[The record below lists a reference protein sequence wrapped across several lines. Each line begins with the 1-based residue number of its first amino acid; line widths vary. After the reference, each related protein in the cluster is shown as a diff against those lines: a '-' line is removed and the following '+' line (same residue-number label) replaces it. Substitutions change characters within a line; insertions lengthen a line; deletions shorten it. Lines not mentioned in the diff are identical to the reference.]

1 MSKESTTKKEEFEII
16 GEFHQSTRINANGVE
31 IFQKKFVPDSSE
43 HYNQQANKTT
53 LKTKYWVTFSKK
65 QPSRSRQQLKYH
77 MVLMGYLADYTGHT
91 TEEMHEIIMQMK
103 FGLEEKQYAGGT
115 YKIRK
120 SISDRAK
127 FPKSDQ
133 ALIRPNDILN
143 TIVVSYI
150 EAGLNSRNFHRHK
163 SPVTVRCIETDS
175 FKNRIQIEQQFVA
188 NQHHIN

>member
-1 MSKESTTKKEEFEII
+1 MLDAQIVEREGGDFGII
-16 GEFHQSTRINANGVE
+16 RLANGRTHFKIWNPVDQFE
-31 IFQKKFVPDSSE
+31 F
-43 HYNQQANKTT
+43 ACTAWT
-53 LKTKYWVTFSKK
+53 
-65 QPSRSRQQLKYH
+65 
-77 MVLMGYLADYTGHT
+77 
-91 TEEMHEIIMQMK
+91 HEWDHWIMNICKIQRLLRRK
-103 FGLEEKQYAGGT
+103 WLIHRFILNPNDPFG
-115 YKIRK
+115 IRK
-120 SISDRAK
+120 IKA
-127 FPKSDQ
+127 FLKSDQ